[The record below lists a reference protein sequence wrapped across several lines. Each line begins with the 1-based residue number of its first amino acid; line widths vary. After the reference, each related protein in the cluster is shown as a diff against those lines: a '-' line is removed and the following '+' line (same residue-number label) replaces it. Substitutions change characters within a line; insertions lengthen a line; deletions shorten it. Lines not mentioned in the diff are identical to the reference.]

1 MTEYKLLVD
10 GKELKV
16 STHRD
21 EDRNTFEVTFAPGVP
36 CTLHW
41 GLRGVGR
48 EWKSPPEN
56 IWPAQTTSAD
66 AQSADSLFPASPAES
81 KVSFSVP
88 NTANAKGVMF
98 VLHFPQTKRWVKNGN
113 EDYYIPF
120 EGNPQATPID
130 GMIDTICGAEVGKGS
145 WTLMHRFHLAHD
157 LINEANNNPDA
168 LALIF
173 VWLRFSAIRQLDWQ
187 RNYNTKPRE
196 LSAAQDRLTKRIA
209 ALYRHSP
216 AARTWARGM
225 LTTLGR
231 GGEGQQ
237 VRDEILQIMHRH
249 HIKETHGHFMEE
261 WHQKLHNNTTPDDV
275 IICEALLAFLDSN
288 GDLKRFYDH
297 LEGNGVTRD
306 RLRSFERAIKTDPN
320 FNHGDKERLM
330 PEFRNFLR
338 ILKSVHSGTDF
349 DSAVDAAQRYFSGEL
364 RGKIQEL
371 GGMRHGHAPLA
382 DVAKTATAAREIL
395 ARDAWNSK
403 DDGAMRDL
411 LYLDLA
417 LEGFLRLAFERQDW
431 LKVNRDTLS
440 FLLQLVVRNLQVTNP
455 SDELGMIQRHFDALV
470 SNPNKDAN
478 WALQAKSVTD
488 RLGRCVQEISSS
500 FYATLQPKAEQLGR
514 ACKVQ
519 DWVLPLFSEEVI
531 RGSLLFVLSLML
543 RRLDAELRAAAG
555 LGGWQVVSPSNV
567 KGRVRVVDSLMSVQ
581 GQRFGESTVIVSD
594 HVSGNEDI
602 PEGVAAV
609 ITTATVDLVS
619 HAAVRAR
626 NGRVLFATCF
636 DAKPYE
642 TLKALNGKN
651 AALEVSPGGDV
662 LVQESSAGSAILQEH
677 AKLGGSIRQR
687 AFSTWA
693 VSAGEFTPEIV
704 GGKSNNLNGLRGKLP
719 DWIAFPKSM
728 ALPFGVFEKLLSSGE
743 NSDVREKYAALVGRI
758 EENVPATLQKIRALI
773 LELKPAADFDSA
785 LVRTWERTGLPP
797 FEREANWKAITRV
810 WASKWNDRAYLSRR
824 ALGLSHT
831 DLTMA
836 VLIQEVVEA
845 DYAFVIHTANPIN
858 GNRGEIFGEVV
869 LGLGET
875 LVGNDPGRAF
885 GFVFRKND
893 GAVKLISYPGKS
905 SGLYGKGLIFRSD
918 SNGEDL
924 EGFAGAGLYDSVL
937 AHEPERR
944 RLDYSREPLVTNA
957 KFRAD
962 LVAKIAHVGLEV
974 EKAFSAPQDIEGA
987 ISRGQSFVV
996 QTRPQVGL

>member
-1 MTEYKLLVD
+1 MTEHKFTID

-16 STHRD
+16 STQREENH
-21 EDRNTFEVTFAPGVP
+21 NTFDLTFAPGAP

-41 GLRGVGR
+41 GLRGIGR
-48 EWKSPPEN
+48 EWKRPPEA

-66 AQSADSLFPASPAES
+66 SQSADSLFPADG
-81 KVSFSVP
+81 KISFSIP
-88 NTANAKGVMF
+88 HSAGAKGVMF
-98 VLHFPQTKRWVKNGN
+98 VLYFPQTKRWMKNGN
-113 EDYYIPF
+113 DDCYAPF
-120 EGNPQATPID
+120 EGNPQETPTD
-130 GMIDTICGAEVGKGS
+130 RMIETIAGAEVGKGS
-145 WTLMHRFHLAHD
+145 WTLMHRFHLAYEM
-157 LINEANNNPDA
+157 INEANNHPDA

-187 RNYNTKPRE
+187 RNFNTKPRE

-209 ALYRHSP
+209 ALYRQSP
-216 AARTWARGM
+216 MGRAWARGM

-237 VRDEILQIMHRH
+237 VRDEILQIMHRN

-275 IICEALLAFLDSN
+275 LICEAYLAFLDSN
-288 GDLKRFYDH
+288 GDLRRFYDH

-306 RLRSFERAIKTDPN
+306 RLRGFERAIKTDPN
-320 FNHGDKERLM
+320 YNHGDKERLM
-330 PEFRNFLR
+330 GEFRNFLR

-349 DSAVDAAQRYFSGEL
+349 DSAVDAAQRNFSGDL
-364 RGKIQEL
+364 RGRINEL
-371 GGMRHGHAPLA
+371 NGMRHGKAALT
-382 DVAKTATAAREIL
+382 DIAKTATAARELL
-395 ARDAWNSK
+395 ARDTWNSK
-403 DDGAMRDL
+403 DDGVMRDL
-411 LYLDLA
+411 MYLDLA

-431 LKVNRDTLS
+431 AKINRDTLDT
-440 FLLQLVVRNLQVTNP
+440 LLQLAVRNLQITNP
-455 SDELGMIQRHFDALV
+455 SDELAMIQRHFDALV
-470 SNPNKDAN
+470 SNPNKDAD

-543 RRLDAELRAAAG
+543 RRLDAELRQAAG
-555 LGGWQVVSPSNV
+555 LGGWQVVSPSNAYG
-567 KGRVRVVDSLMSVQ
+567 KVRVVDSLMAVQ
-581 GQRFGESTVIVSD
+581 GQRFGESTVLVSD

-602 PEGVAAV
+602 PEGVTAV

-626 NGRVLFATCF
+626 NGHVLFATCF
-636 DAKPYE
+636 DSKPYE
-642 TLKALNGKN
+642 ALKSLNGKTV
-651 AALEVSPGGDV
+651 ALDVSAGGDV
-662 LVQESSAGSAILQEH
+662 LFQESSDSSKAVQEQK
-677 AKLGGSIRQR
+677 KLSGAIRQR
-687 AFSTWA
+687 AFTTWA
-693 VSAGEFTPEIV
+693 VSAAEFSTQIV

-728 ALPFGVFEKLLSSGE
+728 ALPFGVFEKLLSTGE
-743 NSDVREKYAALVGRI
+743 NSGVRTQYDALLGRI
-758 EENVPATLQKIRALI
+758 EDNVPSTLRKIRALI
-773 LELKPAADFDSA
+773 LELKPTAEFDAA
-785 LVRTWERTGLPP
+785 LQKTWAHTGLPP
-797 FEREANWKAITRV
+797 FEREANWQAIKRV

-824 ALGLSHT
+824 ALGLSHEN
-831 DLTMA
+831 LTMA

-885 GFVFRKND
+885 GFVYRKDN

-905 SGLYGKGLIFRSD
+905 FGLYGKGLIFRSD

-944 RLDYSREPLVTNA
+944 RLDYSREPLVCDA
-957 KFRAD
+957 KFRAE
-962 LVAKIAHVGLEV
+962 LVSKIANVGMEV